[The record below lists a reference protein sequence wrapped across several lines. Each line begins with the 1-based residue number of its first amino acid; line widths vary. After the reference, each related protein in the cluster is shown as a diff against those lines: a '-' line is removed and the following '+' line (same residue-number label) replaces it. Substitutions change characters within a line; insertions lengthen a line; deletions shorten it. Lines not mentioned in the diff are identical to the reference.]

1 MQASAPIGIFDSGI
15 GGLSIAKSI
24 RRILPNENLIYA
36 ADSLHAP
43 YGDKTAE
50 FIESR
55 SRQVIEFLM
64 SHQAK
69 IIVVACNTATVS
81 SIEKFRQTYDIPF
94 VGVEPGIKPAASLS
108 KSGTIGVMATKRTLE
123 SEQFSQLIDNFAV
136 HKTVVSQACIGLV
149 EQIEKLQ
156 LDTPETMRLLTD
168 YLTPILTAG
177 ADQIVLGCTH
187 YSFVKLA
194 IGKIV
199 ENNASIVDTSE
210 AVAKQLARQL
220 EGLNLNNQNR
230 SIGTEQFFSSN
241 ELDTFSITLNRL
253 WENPSKAKLF

>member
-1 MQASAPIGIFDSGI
+1 MQLSASIGIFDSGI

-24 RRILPNENLIYA
+24 HRILPNENIIYV
-36 ADSLHAP
+36 ADSLYAP

-50 FIESR
+50 FIERR
-55 SRQVIEFLM
+55 SRQVIEFLL
-64 SHQAK
+64 SHQVK

-81 SIEKFRQTYDIPF
+81 SIEKFRQTYNIPF

-108 KSGTIGVMATKRTLE
+108 KTGAIGVMATKRTLE
-123 SEQFSQLIDNFAV
+123 SEQFSLLIRNFAAQ
-136 HKTVVSQACIGLV
+136 KKVVSQACVGLV

-156 LDTPETMRLLTD
+156 LDTQETMKLLTD

-187 YSFVKLA
+187 YSFVKPS
-194 IGKIV
+194 ISKIV
-199 ENNASIVDTSE
+199 KDKANIIDTSE
-210 AVAKQLARQL
+210 AVAKQLVRQL
-220 EGLNLNNQNR
+220 ERLELNNPNQTV
-230 SIGTEQFFSSN
+230 GTQQFFSSDD
-241 ELDTFSITLNRL
+241 LDKFSSILTRL

>member
-1 MQASAPIGIFDSGI
+1 MKT
-15 GGLSIAKSI
+15 LYM
-24 RRILPNENLIYA
+24 RLILCMPPMA
-36 ADSLHAP
+36 TKPQSL
-43 YGDKTAE
+43 
-50 FIESR
+50 
-55 SRQVIEFLM
+55 

-81 SIEKFRQTYDIPF
+81 SIEKFRQSYDIPF

-108 KSGTIGVMATKRTLE
+108 KTGTIGVLATKRTLE
-123 SEQFSQLIDNFAV
+123 SEQFGQLSRNFASQN
-136 HKTVVSQACIGLV
+136 TVVSQACIGLV

-156 LDTPETMRLLTD
+156 LDSAETIKLLNH
-168 YLTPILTAG
+168 YLAPILAAG

-199 ENNASIVDTSE
+199 KNKASIIDTSE

-220 EGLNLNNQNR
+220 LGLKLNNQNS
-230 SIGTEQFFSSN
+230 SIGSEQFFSSD
-241 ELDTFSITLNRL
+241 ELIRFSTLLNRL
-253 WENPSKAKLF
+253 WENPSKAQLF